1 MQATAET
8 QRQQQGEKEKQRC
21 RDSKKER
28 QEERR
33 ERGMRRKGES
43 SNENRGHEG
52 ETDTLRASG
61 KASWRK
67 SPGRGGFK
75 YMRLGRRDRQ
85 EKEQGPGGGL

>member
-1 MQATAET
+1 MQGTQEYNAKARATASVG
-8 QRQQQGEKEKQRC
+8 R
-21 RDSKKER
+21 
-28 QEERR
+28 
-33 ERGMRRKGES
+33 RGMRRKGES